1 MNIYQISELT
11 ALLIENLLMMKFYV
25 DFFLFKKKTPL
36 NYFFA
41 TITFISGQP
50 WNP

>member
-25 DFFLFKKKTPL
+25 DFFFSRKKRH
-36 NYFFA
+36 
-41 TITFISGQP
+41 
-50 WNP
+50 